1 MAQTR
6 IVLLFNDENERQ
18 KTVCD
23 FLKSQAR
30 CKTAIITELVYQWLK
45 KDEGYPIVHPKEDGK
60 IKDVSLENIKHSLL
74 EDKEFLKQIREEI
87 GDDKDQIEEDTGID
101 FDEDML
107 LAGIDMFEQSMD

>member
-6 IVLLFNDENERQ
+6 IVLLFNEENERQ

-45 KDEGYPIVHPKEDGK
+45 KGEGYPIVHSKEAGEN
-60 IKDVSLENIKHSLL
+60 KDMSLENIKHRLL
-74 EDKEFLKQIREEI
+74 EDKEFLKQIREEL
-87 GDDKDQIEEDTGID
+87 GDEKEQIEEDTD
-101 FDEDML
+101 MDLDEDML
-107 LAGIDMFEQSMD
+107 LAGIDLFEQHMD